1 MGTIPTISTFTAG
14 AVLTATQQNNIKAA
28 VDFWAQ
34 PPMVYAWN
42 SAGITLANSTS
53 TLVALDSE
61 VYDIVQSG
69 DTASHDNTTNNSRL
83 FIRTSAKYRIY
94 AQVQFATNATGNRV
108 ITVRKNSG
116 GSIGGG
122 TLLYTV
128 TQGAVSG
135 TSTSVTIASPPTPL
149 VNTDYIEMFAS
160 QSSGGNLLIG
170 SDVTTYLAFEL
181 AAS

>member
-28 VDFWAQ
+28 VDFWAA

-42 SAGITLANSTS
+42 SAGITTANSTS
-53 TLVALDSE
+53 TLVALDST
-61 VYDIVQSG
+61 VYDIRQSG
-69 DTASHDNTTNNSRL
+69 DTAQHDNTTNNSRL

-116 GSIGGG
+116 GSISMGIERAGGDG
-122 TLLYTV
+122 IVMPRKPLRV
-128 TQGAVSG
+128 P
-135 TSTSVTIASPPTPL
+135 STSWSDENVW
-149 VNTDYIEMFAS
+149 
-160 QSSGGNLLIG
+160 SS
-170 SDVTTYLAFEL
+170 LAT
-181 AAS
+181 AATSA

>member
-116 GSIGGG
+116 GSIAGG

-128 TQGAVSG
+128 TQGAVTG

-160 QSSGGNLLIG
+160 QSSGGALNAG
-170 SDVTTYLAFEL
+170 GDVTTYLAFEL